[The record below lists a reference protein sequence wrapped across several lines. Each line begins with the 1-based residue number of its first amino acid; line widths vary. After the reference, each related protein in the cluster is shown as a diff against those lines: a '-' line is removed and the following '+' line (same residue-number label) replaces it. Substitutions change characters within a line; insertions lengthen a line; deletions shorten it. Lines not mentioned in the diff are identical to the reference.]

1 MKKSEDLLNI
11 EAEAELDAEPRGDR
25 RAKKSFV
32 EPAISEPEDV
42 LKATTFFFQTT
53 LTTGVLP

>member
-1 MKKSEDLLNI
+1 MKMPEDLLNV
-11 EAEAELDAEPRGDR
+11 EAEVERDAEARGDR
-25 RAKKSFV
+25 RQKKPFV

>member
-1 MKKSEDLLNI
+1 MKISEDLLKVEAEVER
-11 EAEAELDAEPRGDR
+11 EAEARGDR
-25 RAKKSFV
+25 RQKKQFV

>member
-1 MKKSEDLLNI
+1 MKKPEDLLNI
-11 EAEAELDAEPRGDR
+11 EAEAEREAESRGDR
-25 RAKKSFV
+25 RQRKPFV